1 MKHLNILIF
10 IPTFNEKNNVKLIYD
25 KIRSLIK
32 DIDLLFIDDASPD
45 GTGKILDDISTKD
58 QKVKVIHRD
67 SSKKGIGSAHIEGIN
82 YGYLNSYD
90 YIITMDCD
98 LSHSPEFIIKF
109 IEKRNS
115 ADVVV
120 GTRFQNNN
128 SIKDWNLYRKL
139 LTKLGHLA
147 SIIFLGLSYD
157 TTGAFRLYNLNKID
171 KSFLNLINYKRYSFF
186 FESLYILSYNNYR
199 IIEIPITL
207 PSRVYGE
214 SKQKFSD
221 VFLGIRNLFSIFI
234 SRIIFRKKYKI
245 KND

>member
-1 MKHLNILIF
+1 MKYQNILIF
-10 IPTFNEKNNVKLIYD
+10 IPTYNEKNNVNLIYG

-32 DIDLLFIDDASPD
+32 DIDILFLDDASPD
-45 GTGKILDDISTKD
+45 GTGKILDDISKKD
-58 QKVKVIHRD
+58 QKVTVIHRN
-67 SSKKGIGSAHIEGIN
+67 SKNKGIGSAHIEGIN
-82 YGYLNSYD
+82 FAYSKSYD
-90 YIITMDCD
+90 YLITMDCD

-109 IEKRNS
+109 IEIKNN

-128 SIKDWNLYRKL
+128 SIEDWNLYRKL

-147 SIIFLGLSYD
+147 SVIFLGLPYD

-171 KSFLNLINYKRYSFF
+171 KSFLNLIKYKRYSFF
-186 FESLYILSYNNYR
+186 FESLYILSYNKYK
-199 IIEIPITL
+199 IVEIPITL

-234 SRIIFRKKYKI
+234 SRIIFSKKYKI
-245 KND
+245 K